1 MTAKLNENA
10 SLGELMTALQS
21 IQTDFQTGKNNISS
35 ALGSPFAGTDKL
47 SSTKTKIETLKN
59 AFAANLTN
67 KGVNSVNTETL
78 SSLINKVSNI
88 YIPTPLFYATGECTF
103 LREGSCKKYAD
114 DRTMPVYYYQFELNF
129 SPKFIFMY
137 NSSSKSYMNT
147 YFCIYAPF
155 ISATREETAAYA
167 LDKKDSTIQ
176 VQNGKCI
183 LPIRGSSYPG
193 SITFYAVG

>member
-1 MTAKLNENA
+1 MATKLTDNA
-10 SLGELMTALQS
+10 SLGELMIALQS
-21 IQTDFQTGKNNISS
+21 VQTDFQTGKNNI
-35 ALGSPFAGTDKL
+35 ANTLGSPFDGIDKL
-47 SSTKTKIETLKN
+47 DVTKTKIETLKN
-59 AFAANLTN
+59 TLVSNLTN
-67 KGVNSVNTETL
+67 KGVNSTNIEAF

-88 YIPTPLFYATGECTF
+88 YIPTPLFYATGECTL
-103 LREGSCKKYAD
+103 LRQGNCKKYAD

-176 VQNGKCI
+176 VQNGTCI
-183 LPIRGSSYPG
+183 LPIRGNSYPG